1 MSGRGL
7 RRTKGVKNL
16 HTVAFS
22 FYCIM
27 MASNPEEDS
36 VECILLV
43 SIFAALEG
51 RLRLIILL
59 IMTLKGTVPSMLS
72 RSQSFHFL

>member
-1 MSGRGL
+1 
-7 RRTKGVKNL
+7 
-16 HTVAFS
+16 
-22 FYCIM
+22 M

-43 SIFAALEG
+43 SVFAALAG

-59 IMTLKGTVPSMLS
+59 TVTLKGTVPSMLTG
-72 RSQSFHFL
+72 SQSFHFL